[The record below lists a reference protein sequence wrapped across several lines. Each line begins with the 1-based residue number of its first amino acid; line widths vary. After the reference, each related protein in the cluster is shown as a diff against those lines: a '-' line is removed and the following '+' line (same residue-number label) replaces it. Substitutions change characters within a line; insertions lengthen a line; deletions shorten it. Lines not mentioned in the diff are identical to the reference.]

1 MLATSI
7 NITSTGTVRTMVGE
21 CMTCFGR
28 AQRRAYTV
36 LRSREASQIHQRIN
50 WVKKAVEVFLPKE
63 TDQARNTMVYV
74 QNDNFYTGRIKEK
87 QEVTGNKA
95 AECRNIQDLV
105 YEVRDPMTMHFIQ
118 RGDRDLKIQ
127 VDNPARVVKEQI

>member
-1 MLATSI
+1 
-7 NITSTGTVRTMVGE
+7 
-21 CMTCFGR
+21 
-28 AQRRAYTV
+28 
-36 LRSREASQIHQRIN
+36 
-50 WVKKAVEVFLPKE
+50 
-63 TDQARNTMVYV
+63 MVYV

-105 YEVRDPMTMHFIQ
+105 YEVMDPMTMHFIQ